1 MSNLVTRAT
10 SDDRRQAIERA
21 VKVKALAQLAREI
34 GIDEA
39 LKIIGAAMDR
49 TPRETAAVARRA
61 FREKIVAEII
71 RIENDGRPRSA
82 VSIVVSDHVLDKNDP
97 IEVDS
102 LRRKFQRWRDAE
114 KRTPVRLPAAKSI

>member
-1 MSNLVTRAT
+1 MTDPSLHP
-10 SDDRRQAIERA
+10 RQTAVEHA
-21 VKVKALAQLAREI
+21 VKVKALAQLTREI

-39 LKIIGAAMDR
+39 LKIIGAAIDR
-49 TPRETAAVARRA
+49 TPREIAAGARRA

-71 RIENDGRPRSA
+71 RIENNGRARSA

-97 IEVDS
+97 IEVES

-114 KRTPVRLPAAKSI
+114 RRTHVRLPSPS